1 MDEEKRIFKKNKKGW
16 VTNLIGGIL
25 VVFGVVVFGLFLLNS
40 FALEEKAISAC
51 EENGLDHRAK
61 LCGVACVE
69 HQCFNETDV
78 YELIMENNK
87 TILHKI

>member
-1 MDEEKRIFKKNKKGW
+1 MNKKGW

-25 VVFGVVVFGLFLLNS
+25 VVLVMVAFGLFLLNS
-40 FALEEKAISAC
+40 LAFEEKAVSIC
-51 EENGLDHRAK
+51 EEKGLDYRAK
-61 LCGVACVE
+61 PCGFACVE
-69 HQCFNETDV
+69 HQCFNETDL